1 MTATFTPCNRWH
13 NFLEVNFL
21 SEEIKRNVP
30 EPKRTPE
37 GKYQCPE
44 DNEVYDNESDYEA
57 HCQREHQ
64 QEQ

>member
-1 MTATFTPCNRWH
+1 
-13 NFLEVNFL
+13 VNSL
-21 SEEIKRNVP
+21 SEEIKRNIP